1 MDSPDLKRRELGR
14 IALLLVHPEADERHT
29 TAGLLRGL
37 AVSQTQTARSGAEA
51 LVAMRLRLPDL
62 VLAEWDMPGMSGLE
76 LLQAM
81 RAEPALAGVPLVLM
95 LTTVDRTLV
104 AAAVQ
109 GGVSDLIVKPYTLA
123 RLEDKIL
130 GAVRRGVPS
139 GAATAQEARDSA
151 SSPTPA
157 PRARQTILAVDDT
170 PDNLRLMADL
180 FAEDYRV
187 RVADNGEKALALCT
201 GPTPPDLL
209 LLDVMMPG
217 MDGFEV
223 AQRLRAQPQGELLP
237 IVFVT
242 ALDDDASRTRGFN
255 LGAVDFVSKPIEPE
269 LLRLRVRNLMR
280 YVELHQRLQQEFDA
294 MLAEGRRKQAQAQRL
309 QEDVTTPLER
319 ARQRLAQCRG
329 LEADALAEVDAGIA
343 LALAAVARSRN
354 E

>member
-1 MDSPDLKRRELGR
+1 MDSPESLTRRELGR
-14 IALLLVHPEADERHT
+14 IGLLLVHPEAGERHT

-37 AVSQTQTARSGAEA
+37 AVGHTQTAPGGAEA
-51 LVAMRLRLPDL
+51 LAAMRQRRPDL
-62 VLAEWDMPGMSGLE
+62 VLAEWSMPGMGGLE

-81 RAEPALAGVPLVLM
+81 RAEPALASIPLVLT
-95 LTTVDRTLV
+95 LATVDRSLV
-104 AAAVQ
+104 AAAVE
-109 GGVSDLIVKPYTLA
+109 GGVSDLIVKPYTLK

-130 GAVRRGVPS
+130 GAVRRGVP
-139 GAATAQEARDSA
+139 GAAAEQGAAGETSAPPAAQ
-151 SSPTPA
+151 
-157 PRARQTILAVDDT
+157 RQTILVVDDT

-180 FAEDYRV
+180 FADDYRV
-187 RVADNGEKALALCT
+187 RVADNGEKALAICA

-223 AQRLRAQPQGELLP
+223 ARRLRAEPQGELLP

-242 ALDDDASRTRGFN
+242 ALDDDAARERGFN

-294 MLAEGRRKQAQAQRL
+294 MLDEARRKQARAQRL
-309 QEDVTTPLER
+309 HEEVREPLER
-319 ARQRLAQCRG
+319 ARARLSHCRG
-329 LEADALAEVDAGIA
+329 LEAEALAEIDAAIA
-343 LALAAVARSRN
+343 TALAAAARSVQG
-354 E
+354 